1 MNWAFFSQQWI
12 SLDVMWVGKG
22 QIIGQWMKTGLIGK
36 FEISKKVKVKMW
48 GGTYDYLEIEYW
60 KQRWP
65 FLLVQ
70 LYIYIYKRHLAC
82 ELTWPFTK
90 LNETLNEVKSSAFM
104 STWEL
109 NNPIIHILLSKDS
122 YMAPNHTKSLWKQH
136 YDFWKGIKIL
146 WPCPSH
152 VVWFFLIEREHE
164 VSSFYTWKQSFALF
178 SPDVGLSPALQ
189 ISKTHGFDCDKK

>member
-1 MNWAFFSQQWI
+1 MNFFGCYVGWERANNRTMDENRANWEI
-12 SLDVMWVGKG
+12 WNFKKGKG
-22 QIIGQWMKTGLIGK
+22 KNVGRDIWLPWDRILKTKVTISFSPII
-36 FEISKKVKVKMW
+36 
-48 GGTYDYLEIEYW
+48 
-60 KQRWP
+60 
-65 FLLVQ
+65 
-70 LYIYIYKRHLAC
+70 YIYIYKRHLAC

-136 YDFWKGIKIL
+136 YDFWKGIKIF

>member
-1 MNWAFFSQQWI
+1 
-12 SLDVMWVGKG
+12 
-22 QIIGQWMKTGLIGK
+22 
-36 FEISKKVKVKMW
+36 MW

-136 YDFWKGIKIL
+136 YDFWKGSKYFG
-146 WPCPSH
+146 H
-152 VVWFFLIEREHE
+152 VQAMLSG
-164 VSSFYTWKQSFALF
+164 SSLLKENMRSQVFTLENKVLPYS
-178 SPDVGLSPALQ
+178 LQ
-189 ISKTHGFDCDKK
+189 M